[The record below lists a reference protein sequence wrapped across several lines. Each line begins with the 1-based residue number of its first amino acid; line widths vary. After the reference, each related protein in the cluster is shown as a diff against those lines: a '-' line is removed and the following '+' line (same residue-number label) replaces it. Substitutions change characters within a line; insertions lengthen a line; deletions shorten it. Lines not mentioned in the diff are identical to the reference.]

1 MQLLKFFERLL
12 FPVWFRLCVNN
23 PTVKGDSSVVWG
35 AGSVVSTA
43 VHAASPVTLG
53 IITDAEKGSSAD
65 KIEIMDEN
73 GFVVTVVYFNNK
85 NECSFGMIVK
95 TSVPALDI
103 GDTFTLGGVAF
114 CIVDDIR
121 VQWSN
126 KDVAKYNVKATR
138 YKALTA
144 DS

>member
-1 MQLLKFFERLL
+1 MRLPFYLRL
-12 FPVWFRLCVNN
+12 FHSVLFASYLRLYVNN

-43 VHAASPVTLG
+43 VHAAGAVTLG

-95 TSVPALDI
+95 TSVPSLDI
-103 GDTFTLGGVAF
+103 GDTFTL
-114 CIVDDIR
+114 
-121 VQWSN
+121 
-126 KDVAKYNVKATR
+126 
-138 YKALTA
+138 
-144 DS
+144 